1 MKKIDFHIH
10 TISTDKDG
18 SFEFS
23 IENLGKYISQRE
35 IDAIAI
41 TNHNVFDISQ
51 FNEIQG
57 SIDAKVFPGIE
68 IDVEKGHILVICSHD
83 KFGIER
89 IRLLSENLKDKFID
103 TKYISLE
110 LLIKLCS
117 NPLDYLFIPHI
128 EGKPKSLS
136 LEVIKEFP
144 QGYIYCG
151 EVPNQSKF
159 NLLKKDKNSSLTP
172 VFFSDSRISK
182 QMLIEHFSLRQTYLN
197 IEALEFDTIKAALKD
212 RSKVYL
218 DIEGTDLFDATG
230 EGDFIYPGINVITGK
245 RSTGKTVL
253 LKKMY
258 AANENVKYIRQFEL
272 VQNQDDEEKS
282 IEEFQKEVKLDEQKF
297 IENHLNQFK
306 DIASTVALI
315 DLQINHFALDK
326 YIESLHKFANDT
338 TKKNSYAKTKL
349 FSEEKF
355 VKLPDSSLKSS
366 IEAIITLL
374 ENMKKDET
382 LKKYLSEVN
391 FNELLKELV
400 SNFRKEKYNNK
411 IREYV
416 NEILDSVQPIL
427 QSKSDSP
434 IITNYDQLLHMKNL
448 MKVHIFNKL
457 VKSMKESKIIS
468 STNIGNFSIRVTRN
482 AIDSAATLK
491 KKIKKPS
498 KVTHIFELYD
508 KPYDY
513 LIKMSNEGLANDVG
527 IEKAFFDFQYDVLN
541 KYGNP
546 VSGGERSEFRLMRA
560 LKDAYSYQMLLIDE
574 PESSFDNMFLREE
587 INKTIKEMSEYLPV
601 VIVTHNHTVGLS
613 IKPDYIFHLIREDKP
628 DGSEYYIFS
637 GCPDAANLSDKE
649 GKIIKNYIALMNSFE
664 SGEKAYEERKV
675 DIYDVVK
682 NRG

>member
-1 MKKIDFHIH
+1 MKKIDFHLH
-10 TISTDKDG
+10 TISTDKDE
-18 SFEFS
+18 SFKFS
-23 IENLGKYISQRE
+23 IENLVKYISLRK

-41 TNHNVFDISQ
+41 TNHNVFDKDQ
-51 FNEIQG
+51 FNEIQC
-57 SIDAKVFPGIE
+57 SLDVKVFPGIE
-68 IDVEKGHILVICSHD
+68 IDVERGHILVISSHD
-83 KFGIER
+83 EFGIER
-89 IRLLSENLKDKFID
+89 IVTLSENIQEYFSDS
-103 TKYISLE
+103 KYISLE
-110 LLIKLCS
+110 VLLELCP
-117 NPLDYLFIPHI
+117 NPHEYLFIPHT

-136 LEVIKEFP
+136 PEVINEFP
-144 QGYIYCG
+144 EGYIFCG

-159 NLLKKDKNSSLTP
+159 NLLKKSKQNLLTP
-172 VFFSDSRISK
+172 VLFSDSRMSTH
-182 QMLIEHFSLRQTYLN
+182 LSTEHFSLRQTYLN
-197 IEALEFDTIKAALKD
+197 IETIDLNTIKATLKD
-212 RSKVYL
+212 KSKVYL
-218 DIEGTDLFDATG
+218 DIEGKDLFDATG

-245 RSTGKTVL
+245 RSTGKTVF
-253 LKKMY
+253 LKKINE
-258 AANENVKYIRQFEL
+258 ANENVKYIRQFEL

-282 IEEFQKEVKLDEQKF
+282 IEEFQKEVRQDEQKF
-297 IENHLNQFK
+297 IDNHLNQFK

-315 DLQINHFALDK
+315 DLEVNYNALDK
-326 YIESLHKFANDT
+326 YIDSLLEFANDT
-338 TKKNSYAKTKL
+338 KKKNSYAMTKL

-355 VKLPDSSLKSS
+355 TKLPESSLKSS
-366 IEAIITLL
+366 IEAIIVLI

-382 LKKYLSEVN
+382 LKRYLSEVD
-391 FNELLKELV
+391 FSELLKELLN
-400 SNFRKEKYNNK
+400 NFRKEIYNNK

-434 IITNYDQLLHMKNL
+434 TISNYDQLLHMKNL
-448 MKVHIFNKL
+448 MTVHNFNKL
-457 VKSMKESKIIS
+457 VNTMKESKIIS
-468 STNIGNFSIRVTRN
+468 LSNIGNFSIRVTRN

-498 KVTHIFELYD
+498 KVSHIFELYE

-560 LKDAYSYQMLLIDE
+560 LKDAYRYQMLLIDE

-587 INKTIKEMSEYLPV
+587 INKTIKEMSEHLPV

-613 IKPDYIFHLIREDKP
+613 IKPDYIFHLIREDKT
-628 DGSEYYIFS
+628 DGNEYFIFS
-637 GCPDAANLSDKE
+637 GLPDAAYLNDKE
-649 GKIIKNYIALMNSFE
+649 GKSIKNYVALMNSFE

>member
-315 DLQINHFALDK
+315 DLQINHNALDK

-527 IEKAFFDFQYDVLN
+527 IEKAFFDFQYNVLN